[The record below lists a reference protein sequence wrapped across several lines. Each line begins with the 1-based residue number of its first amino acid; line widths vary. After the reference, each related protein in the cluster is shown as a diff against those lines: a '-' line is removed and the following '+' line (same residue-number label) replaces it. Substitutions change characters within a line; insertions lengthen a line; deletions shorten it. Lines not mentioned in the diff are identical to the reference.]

1 MPSTP
6 TSHYAPTTKQLAILN
21 LLYRFRFTTSQQLS
35 KTLNITKATT
45 NKRLKIM
52 MELSYIGRN
61 FEPEYHLLRKHA
73 VYYLLP
79 DGIKALKQ
87 ASDKKYSP
95 KVLRNMAREDDK
107 SEQFINH
114 HLAVFNVYCAL
125 RAMYG
130 DELRFFTKS
139 QLTTFEHYP
148 QPLPD
153 AYIRIGDN
161 DDERQFFLDVLHE
174 SQPFFIATRKVM
186 QYIIFADEGRKEWER
201 ETGTALPGVL
211 LICDSPSL
219 KKRLQK
225 KMRRAAENIEG
236 GDMMLY
242 AATTTAEIGNSAGWH
257 DLANPD
263 EALSLDDIE

>member
-6 TSHYAPTTKQLAILN
+6 TSHYALTTKQLAILN
-21 LLYRFRFTTSQQLS
+21 LLYRFRFTTSQQLAQS
-35 KTLNITKATT
+35 TNTNKDII
-45 NKRLKIM
+45 NKRLKLM
-52 MELSYIGRN
+52 MELNYIDRK

-73 VYYLLP
+73 TYYLLP

-95 KVLRNMAREDDK
+95 KVLRTMAREGDK
-107 SEQFINH
+107 SNAFINH
-114 HLAVFNVYCAL
+114 HLAVFSVYCTL
-125 RAMYG
+125 RAMYS

-153 AYIRIGDN
+153 AYIRIGDG

-186 QYIIFADEGRKEWER
+186 QYVTYADEVRKEWER
-201 ETGTALPGVL
+201 KTDTALPSVL

-225 KMRRAAENIEG
+225 KMRRAADNLEG
-236 GDMMLY
+236 DDMKLY
-242 AATTTAEIGNSAGWH
+242 ASVIGQIEDGAGWH
-257 DLANPD
+257 DLADPD
-263 EALSLDDIE
+263 EALALDDLP

>member
-6 TSHYAPTTKQLAILN
+6 TSHYALTTKQLAILD
-21 LLYRFRFTTSQQLS
+21 LLYRFRFTTSQLLAQS
-35 KTLNITKATT
+35 TNTNKDII
-45 NKRLKIM
+45 NKRLKLM
-52 MELSYIGRN
+52 MELNYIGRN

-73 VYYLLP
+73 TYYLLP

-87 ASDKKYSP
+87 VSDKKYSS
-95 KVLRNMAREDDK
+95 KVLRTMAREGDK
-107 SEQFINH
+107 SDPFINH
-114 HLAVFNVYCAL
+114 HLAVFSVYCTL

-153 AYIRIGDN
+153 AYVRIGDG

-174 SQPFFIATRKVM
+174 SQPFFVATRKVM
-186 QYIIFADEGRKEWER
+186 QYVIYADEGRRGWER
-201 ETGTALPGVL
+201 ETDTALPSVL

-225 KMRRAAENIEG
+225 KMRRAADNIEG
-236 GDMMLY
+236 DDMTLN
-242 AATTTAEIGNSAGWH
+242 ASVIGQIEDNTCWH